1 MDRIIEFFE
10 KEFGAY
16 LVFGLLVV
24 GIFILYKVFRK
35 VNKTIEGEGET
46 AMSNRQMSA
55 ANKAVQKLQEAV
67 ALLKE
72 SDENLEQALTLRDEV
87 LGADL
92 PTAKV
97 YIKAEDP
104 RSLLLDLNKRIE
116 GAKSRGYVKEE
127 GYYDG
132 KKKRHGDEDGEM
144 M

>member
-1 MDRIIEFFE
+1 MDRIIQFFE
-10 KEFGAY
+10 QELGAY
-16 LVFGLLVV
+16 LLFGLLIV
-24 GIFILYKVFRK
+24 GIFILYKVFRR
-35 VNKTIEGEGET
+35 VNKQLEGDGES

-55 ANKAVQKLQEAV
+55 ASKAVQKLQEAV
-67 ALLKE
+67 DLLKD
-72 SDENLEQALTLRDEV
+72 SDEHLEKALALRDEV

-97 YIKAEDP
+97 YIKARDP

-116 GAKSRGYVKEE
+116 GAKAREYVKEE

-132 KKKRHGDEDGEM
+132 KKKKHGSEDGEM